1 MTYININAK
10 PAQRRGFRTPDA
22 RCQAIETPGVMPA
35 HIFLRLFLSAFA
47 AILLVHFW
55 KHGGR

>member
-1 MTYININAK
+1 MTYINIDAK
-10 PAQRRGFRTPDA
+10 PAGRRSFQTPAFRSE
-22 RCQAIETPGVMPA
+22 AIEAPGVMPA

-47 AILLVHFW
+47 AILLIHFW